1 MAYPILAPNSSW
13 YQGTTPRASITEI
26 NIVDAYVVT
35 GNETEVWN
43 AASSGSIPC
52 FVLGTVLYISASN
65 NGKIALNADSRSV
78 FSDINEVD
86 YFSSLVRINGAE
98 CLDVSGATTL
108 EFFLRS
114 ASALTYINVGNW
126 NTSNVTSLRGT
137 FAYCTSL
144 TSLDVEPKTV
154 SDNGVT
160 YMAWNTSKVTS
171 FRGLFTGNAYVG
183 DMQLVN
189 LPVENWDTSSVTDMT
204 STFYGCGKLTS
215 LDLSKWNVS
224 NVTTMSH
231 MFADCFNITSFNFT
245 GWDTSKVEDFSA
257 LFNDCA
263 AITVLDLSSFNTS
276 SAKIFAQMFERC
288 TRLVEIIGLDKF
300 NTSGIKLGESTHVF
314 SEMFMECASI
324 PRLDLS
330 SFDASQAH
338 EIEYMFKG
346 CTALKELIIP
356 WDVSSLRWCGE
367 AFAGCSSLTELD
379 LSTWNTNSL
388 YSLWQTFSGCTNLE
402 TIYVSDKWTIEALN
416 TETDYRLN
424 TFAHCSKLIGGAGTM
439 FDGNNITG
447 DFAVLDGGPDSP
459 GYFTYRSSHTSQE
472 DMLIK
477 AGTLEAIAAP
487 VRKMTYVN
495 GPMLTS
501 QIVETL
507 NETSNTVKEQ
517 YYLTEQLRADLEDEL
532 GKTIAAP
539 STGNIL
545 DKNTAIL
552 ESMIGAIEGA
562 VPSGA
567 VVSMNGVEYN
577 SLSIALKMATSGNT
591 ITLLANTT
599 EPKML
604 TIPSG
609 VTINLNGFALTAP
622 YVYGE
627 PDSNIIDTS
636 SANTGRLKVP
646 KGVSSLS
653 VNNSYMPFW
662 DGVDGYGF
670 LQLIIQQKIISS
682 TINGDFINFQFACLP
697 RDGAGLI
704 CNYLGDGVNDGDFKI
719 ILRIKN
725 PADENHYTTVQ
736 FGTHLYPQ
744 VYIPNGSVPK
754 GAFIMTM
761 NNLYYLYT
769 NNIFTKAKSGIG
781 VEFNGDAL
789 VLATPSA

>member
-1 MAYPILAPNSSW
+1 MAYPILAPNSTW
-13 YQGTTPRASITEI
+13 YKGATPRASITEI
-26 NIVDAYVVT
+26 NIVDTYTPNGSVT
-35 GNETEVWN
+35 ESWE
-43 AASSGSIPC
+43 AAVSGSITC
-52 FVLGTVLYISASN
+52 YLIGTVLYISAN
-65 NGKIALNADSRSV
+65 GNGKIALNADSTAV
-78 FSDINEVD
+78 FSDINQVD
-86 YFSSLVRINGAE
+86 YFTSLIRINGAE
-98 CLDVSGATTL
+98 NLDVSGATNL
-108 EFFLRS
+108 QFFLRS

-126 NTSNVTSLRGT
+126 NTSNVTNLKGA

-144 TSLDVEPKTV
+144 TSLDVAPKTA
-154 SDNGVT
+154 SDNGVNYT
-160 YMAWNTSKVTS
+160 AWNIGKVTTL
-171 FRGLFTGNAYVG
+171 RGIFSGNDYVG
-183 DMQLVN
+183 DMQLAD
-189 LPVENWDTSSVTDMT
+189 LPVENWNTSSVTDMT
-204 STFYGCGKLTS
+204 SVFYGCSKKLTF
-215 LDLSKWNVS
+215 DLSKWDVS

-231 MFADCFNITSFNFT
+231 MFADCNGATSFNFT

-257 LFNDCA
+257 LFNDCV
-263 AITVLDLSSFNTS
+263 TVKVLDLSSFNTK
-276 SAKIFAQMFERC
+276 SAKNFSQMFERC
-288 TRLVEIIGLDKF
+288 YSLVEIIGLDKF
-300 NTSGIKLGESTHVF
+300 DLSGIVLNEQQRVF
-314 SEMFMECASI
+314 TEMFMECTSL

-330 SFDASQAH
+330 GFNTNQVY
-338 EIEYMFKG
+338 EMEYMFKG
-346 CTALKELIIP
+346 CSSLKELIIP
-356 WDVSSLRWCGE
+356 WDTSSMRWCGE

-379 LSTWNTNSL
+379 LSTWDSSTI
-388 YSLWQTFSGCTNLE
+388 YSLWQTFRDCTNLE
-402 TIYVSDKWTIEALN
+402 AIYVSDKWNLNGLN
-416 TETDYRLN
+416 TEADYRFN
-424 TFAHCSKLIGGAGTM
+424 TFSNCNKLIGGAGTVYSADM
-439 FDGNNITG
+439 VTGN
-447 DFAVLDGGPDSP
+447 FAILDGGEANP
-459 GYFTYRSSHTSQE
+459 GYFTYRSSLSSKE

-487 VRKMTYVN
+487 VRKITYAN

-507 NETSNTVKEQ
+507 NETSNTIKEQ

-539 STGNIL
+539 SAGNIL

-562 VPSGA
+562 APSGA

-591 ITLLANTT
+591 ITLLANAT

-662 DGVDGYGF
+662 DGIDGYGF
-670 LQLIIQQKIISS
+670 LQLIIQQKITSS
-682 TINGDFINFQFACLP
+682 TINGDYINFQFACLP
-697 RDGAGLI
+697 RDATGLI
-704 CNYLGDGVNDGDFKI
+704 CNYLGDGANDGDFKI

-725 PADENHYTTVQ
+725 PADENHYTTAQ

-744 VYIPNGSVPK
+744 VYIPNGSVPR

-761 NNLYYLYT
+761 TNLYYLQT

-781 VEFNGDAL
+781 VEFNGDVL